1 MNNLLPRTPEGI
13 VVSTVM
19 LFVFVWQAK
28 SALLLFG
35 IQINSMVHLWVMLAT
50 LGLYIVFVFVA
61 LGATEIQSQ
70 AAHESETATDSQP
83 TSEMAQ

>member
-1 MNNLLPRTPEGI
+1 MENPLPRTPEGI

-35 IQINSMVHLWVMLAT
+35 IEIDSMVHLWVMLAT
-50 LGLYIVFVFVA
+50 LVFYLAFVVVA
-61 LGATEIQSQ
+61 LGATEIQST
-70 AAHESETATDSQP
+70 ASHESGGTTETQTR
-83 TSEMAQ
+83 SEMTQ

>member
-1 MNNLLPRTPEGI
+1 MSNLLPRTPEGI

-35 IQINSMVHLWVMLAT
+35 VQINSMVHLWVMLAT
-50 LGLYIVFVFVA
+50 LGLYVVFVLVGI
-61 LGATEIQSQ
+61 GATEIQSR
-70 AAHESETATDSQP
+70 EPETANDSQP
-83 TSEMAQ
+83 ASEMAQ